1 MMTATRVETIPP
13 ITRAE
18 VEGLARTEYRRVAD
32 QLRSL
37 APADWSQPT
46 DCALWDVRAMAGHSA
61 GMLATFTGY
70 RTLMGEMRA
79 ASKAAKRS
87 HQPMIDELT
96 AKQVADHAGLSA
108 SELIAKVDDVGPRAA
123 RWRATRPI
131 LFRRMPMKQ
140 EVEGGHETWRM
151 AYLLDVI
158 LTRDPWMH
166 RVDIARATGR
176 EIVLTPE
183 HDGRIV
189 ADVVAEWARRH
200 GKACTLTLTGPAG
213 GEYVAGDHGE
223 NITIDA
229 VEFCRT
235 LAGRATGGGLLSQQ
249 VPF

>member
-18 VEGLARTEYRRVAD
+18 VEALARTEYARVAD

-37 APADWSQPT
+37 ALDDWSKPT
-46 DCALWDVRAMAGHSA
+46 DCPLWDVRAMAGHST
-61 GMLATFTGY
+61 GMLSTFTGY
-70 RTLMGEMRA
+70 RTLMREMRA
-79 ASKAAKRS
+79 ATKAAKQS
-87 HQPMIDELT
+87 GGPMIDALT
-96 AKQVADHAGLSA
+96 AKQVADHADLSM

-123 RWRATRPI
+123 RWRATRPA
-131 LFRRMPMKQ
+131 LFRRMPMKE
-140 EVEGGHETWRM
+140 EVGGQTETWRM
-151 AYLLDVI
+151 GYLLDVI

-183 HDGRIV
+183 HDGRIIT
-189 ADVVAEWARRH
+189 DVVAEWARRH
-200 GKACTLTLTGPAG
+200 GTPFTLTLTGSAG
-213 GEYVAGDHGE
+213 GTYVSGDNGE
-223 NITIDA
+223 HITIDA

-235 LAGRATGGGLLSQQ
+235 LSGRATRTGLLTQE